1 MYIIYV
7 PVEFWDGWKQP
18 KIDFSIEDKNFVY
31 LMACIFTTKKR
42 VLNDLQEIEVLT
54 NIVLGYAVR
63 LPFNGLEGL
72 RIRIGKQPSSKE
84 ASH

>member
-1 MYIIYV
+1 
-7 PVEFWDGWKQP
+7 
-18 KIDFSIEDKNFVY
+18 
-31 LMACIFTTKKR
+31 MACIFTTKKR

-72 RIRIGKQPSSKE
+72 RIGIGKQPSSKE